1 MKEKLKKKKNDMQ
14 NEKKNGV
21 LKNISIALKAW
32 FRRYSSAWLLVP
44 VYLAIRIATPFIN
57 TLIPSLAIR
66 SIGQGNVK
74 NFVILI
80 CLALLVFTIINA
92 AANIMGTYVQVQRTY
107 TRLAGYTADFAHK
120 TLVTDYQNIEPQKK
134 QKILG
139 KAAQS
144 LSSNWKG
151 VEHLMIQTTEFSILT
166 FGIITYGSAVLMLDW
181 KILVVTLAMFV
192 FDVALRTH
200 AIKYSDSKREESSEI
215 WRKKYYIMQKS
226 LNISAG
232 KDIRIYQL
240 GNWFHKLLCEVVI
253 ARGKL
258 EKKLQLRWYL
268 PTVSGTF
275 FNFGRDFI
283 AYSILIKRVLD
294 GQMDIATFTLYLG
307 IISGFTGW
315 IYSLSER
322 FNNIRRSSHEF
333 NDLHDFMNLP
343 DKQRKTLAAPEV
355 TPSVVEP
362 ENAVVEPVETTMHN
376 VTGHFDKL
384 NDRATLNDAPPEIT
398 FKNVS
403 FAYPDVEKN
412 TIQNLDFTIKA
423 GEKIALV
430 GNNGAGKT
438 TIVKLLC
445 GLYDQTQGEIL
456 VDGKTIDDIGLDKYQ
471 DKISVLFQDTNPMAF
486 TIEENITG
494 LEEGQCDKARLED
507 SLKKSGLWDKV
518 QSLPQKEKT
527 YITQTFSDEGIL
539 LSGGETQKLLFAKA
553 IYKNGSFLILDEPT
567 SALDPLA
574 ESKIYEEYN
583 NLAAGKTAVF
593 ISHRLASTKFCDRIM
608 FLENGSIVECG
619 SHEELMA
626 KGGKYKEMF
635 DIQAQYYQ

>member
-1 MKEKLKKKKNDMQ
+1 MRKDSVNNKKENS
-14 NEKKNGV
+14 V
-21 LKNISIALKAW
+21 FKNIRIALKAW
-32 FRRYSSAWLLVP
+32 FKRYPSAFVLVP

-57 TLIPSLAIR
+57 TLIPSMAIR
-66 SIGQGNVK
+66 SISQGEVK
-74 NFVILI
+74 SFVILI
-80 CLALLVFTIINA
+80 SLSLLIFTVINA
-92 AANIMGTYVQVQRTY
+92 ASNIMGTYVQAQRTY

-120 TLVTDYQNIEPQKK
+120 TLMTDYQNIEPQKK

-139 KAAQS
+139 KAANS
-144 LSSNWKG
+144 LSSNWRG

-166 FGIITYGSAVLMLDW
+166 FGILTYGSAVLILDW
-181 KILVVTLAMFV
+181 KILLVTLAMFV
-192 FDVALRTH
+192 FDVTLRNH

-215 WRKKYYIMQKS
+215 WRKKNYIMQKS
-226 LNISAG
+226 LNVSAG

-240 GNWFHKLLCEVVI
+240 GNWFHKLLCEVVL
-253 ARGKL
+253 ARGRL
-258 EKKLQLRWYL
+258 EKKLQLRWYF

-275 FNFGRDFI
+275 FNFSRDFI

-333 NDLHDFMNLP
+333 NDYHAFMNLP
-343 DKQRKTLAAPEV
+343 DKERKHVTSEV
-355 TPSVVEP
+355 SP
-362 ENAVVEPVETTMHN
+362 
-376 VTGHFDKL
+376 DK
-384 NDRATLNDAPPEIT
+384 RAPEIT

-438 TIVKLLC
+438 TVVKLLC
-445 GLYDQTQGEIL
+445 GLYDQTQGQIL
-456 VDGKTIDDIGLDKYQ
+456 IDGKTIDDIGLDNYQ

-494 LEEGQCDKARLED
+494 LEGGKGDASKLED
-507 SLKKSGLWDKV
+507 CLKKSGLWEKV

-527 YITQTFSDEGIL
+527 HITQTFSEDGIL
-539 LSGGETQKLLFAKA
+539 LSGGETQKLLLAKA

-583 NLAAGKTAVF
+583 NLAEGKTAVF

-619 SHEELMA
+619 SHDELMK

-635 DIQAQYYQ
+635 DIQAQYYREEVKNENE

>member
-1 MKEKLKKKKNDMQ
+1 MKDITK
-14 NEKKNGV
+14 EKKNGV
-21 LKNISIALKAW
+21 LKNIRIALKAW
-32 FRRYSSAWLLVP
+32 FRRYPSAWILVP

-66 SIGQGNVK
+66 SIGQGNVQ

-120 TLVTDYQNIEPQKK
+120 TLTTDYQNVEPQKK

-144 LSSNWKG
+144 LASNWRG

-215 WRKKYYIMQKS
+215 WRKKNYIMQKS
-226 LNISAG
+226 LNVSAG

-240 GNWFHKLLCEVVI
+240 GNWFHKLLCEVVL

-258 EKKLQLRWYL
+258 EKKLQLRWYF

-307 IISGFTGW
+307 IISGFTNW

-322 FNNIRRSSHEF
+322 FNNIRKSSHEF

-343 DKQRKTLAAPEV
+343 DKERKSPSSAEV
-355 TPSVVEP
+355 STGS
-362 ENAVVEPVETTMHN
+362 TTVH
-376 VTGHFDKL
+376 KES
-384 NDRATLNDAPPEIT
+384 APEIT

-456 VDGKTIDDIGLDKYQ
+456 VDGKTIDDLGLDKYQ

-494 LEEGQCDKARLED
+494 LEEGQGDLAKLED

-527 YITQTFSDEGIL
+527 YITQTFSEEGIL

-635 DIQAQYYQ
+635 DIQAQYYREEEKNENK

>member
-1 MKEKLKKKKNDMQ
+1 MKDTTK
-14 NEKKNGV
+14 EKKNGV
-21 LKNISIALKAW
+21 LKNIRIALKAW
-32 FRRYSSAWLLVP
+32 FRRYPSAWILVP
-44 VYLAIRIATPFIN
+44 LYLAIRIATPFIN

-80 CLALLVFTIINA
+80 CLSLLVFTIINA

-144 LSSNWKG
+144 LSSNWRG

-166 FGIITYGSAVLMLDW
+166 FGIITYGSAVLLLDW

-226 LNISAG
+226 MNVSAG

-307 IISGFTGW
+307 IISGFTSW

-322 FNNIRRSSHEF
+322 FNNIRKSSHEF

-343 DKQRKTLAAPEV
+343 DKVRKVPVSEHSAPEAL
-355 TPSVVEP
+355 EG
-362 ENAVVEPVETTMHN
+362 AHN
-376 VTGHFDKL
+376 K
-384 NDRATLNDAPPEIT
+384 APEIT

-445 GLYDQTQGEIL
+445 GLYDQTEGEIL
-456 VDGKTIDDIGLDKYQ
+456 VDGKTIDDIGLESYQ

-494 LEEGQCDKARLED
+494 LEEGQCDQAKLED
-507 SLKKSGLWDKV
+507 CLKKSGLWEKV

-527 YITQTFSDEGIL
+527 YITQTFSEEGIL
-539 LSGGETQKLLFAKA
+539 LSGGETQKLLLAKA

-583 NLAAGKTAVF
+583 NLAQGKTAVF

-635 DIQAQYYQ
+635 DIQAQYYREEEKNENK

>member
-1 MKEKLKKKKNDMQ
+1 MKDITK
-14 NEKKNGV
+14 EKKNGV
-21 LKNISIALKAW
+21 LKNIRIALKAW
-32 FRRYSSAWLLVP
+32 FRRYPSAWILVP

-120 TLVTDYQNIEPQKK
+120 TLTTDYQNVEPQKK

-144 LSSNWKG
+144 LASNWRG

-215 WRKKYYIMQKS
+215 WRKKNYIMQKS
-226 LNISAG
+226 LNVSAG

-258 EKKLQLRWYL
+258 EKKLQLRWYF

-307 IISGFTGW
+307 IISGFTNW

-322 FNNIRRSSHEF
+322 FNNIRKSSHEF

-343 DKQRKTLAAPEV
+343 DKERKSPSSAEV
-355 TPSVVEP
+355 STGS
-362 ENAVVEPVETTMHN
+362 TTVH
-376 VTGHFDKL
+376 KES
-384 NDRATLNDAPPEIT
+384 APEIT

-456 VDGKTIDDIGLDKYQ
+456 VDGKTIDDLGLDKYQ

-494 LEEGQCDKARLED
+494 LEEGQGDLAKLED

-527 YITQTFSDEGIL
+527 YITQTFSEEGIL

-635 DIQAQYYQ
+635 DIQAQYYREEEKNENK

>member
-1 MKEKLKKKKNDMQ
+1 MRKDSVSNKKENS
-14 NEKKNGV
+14 V
-21 LKNISIALKAW
+21 FKNIRIALKAW
-32 FRRYSSAWLLVP
+32 FKRYPSAFVLVP
-44 VYLAIRIATPFIN
+44 VYLVIRIATPFIN
-57 TLIPSLAIR
+57 TVIPSLAIR

-74 NFVILI
+74 SFVILI
-80 CLALLVFTIINA
+80 CLSLLIFTIINA
-92 AANIMGTYVQVQRTY
+92 ASNIMGTYVQVQRTY

-120 TLVTDYQNIEPQKK
+120 TITTDYQNVEPQKK

-139 KAAQS
+139 KAANS
-144 LSSNWKG
+144 LSSNWRG
-151 VEHLMIQTTEFSILT
+151 VEHLMIQTTEFSILI
-166 FGIITYGSAVLMLDW
+166 FGIITYGSAVLLLDW

-215 WRKKYYIMQKS
+215 WRKKNYIMQKS
-226 LNISAG
+226 LNVSAG

-258 EKKLQLRWYL
+258 EKKLQLRWYF

-294 GQMDIATFTLYLG
+294 GQMDIASFTLYLG

-333 NDLHDFMNLP
+333 NDYHAFMNLP
-343 DKQRKTLAAPEV
+343 DKERKHT
-355 TPSVVEP
+355 
-362 ENAVVEPVETTMHN
+362 VVEPVETTADSTIDN
-376 VTGHFDKL
+376 KE
-384 NDRATLNDAPPEIT
+384 AAPEIT

-403 FAYPDVEKN
+403 FAYPDVEKP
-412 TIQNLDFTIKA
+412 TIRNLDFTIKA

-438 TIVKLLC
+438 TVVKLLC

-456 VDGKTIDDIGLDKYQ
+456 VDGKTIDDIGLDFYQ

-494 LEEGQCDKARLED
+494 LEGGQGDEAKLQD
-507 SLKKSGLWDKV
+507 SLKKAGLWEKIE
-518 QSLPQKEKT
+518 SLPQKEKT
-527 YITQTFSDEGIL
+527 YLTQTFSDDGIL
-539 LSGGETQKLLFAKA
+539 LSGGETQKLLLAKA

-583 NLAAGKTAVF
+583 NLSKGKTAVF

-608 FLENGSIVECG
+608 FLENGTIVECG

-626 KGGKYKEMF
+626 KGGKYKQMF
-635 DIQAQYYQ
+635 DIQAQYYREDCHSELVSESQL